1 MVFQNYALYPHM
13 NVERNIG
20 FPLERRQVPKDER
33 RRRVAEVAE
42 MLDLTPLLK
51 RKPAQLSGG
60 QRQRVAMGRALS
72 REPAAF
78 LLDEPLSNL
87 DAKLRMELRAELK
100 QLHARVGT
108 TMIYVTHDQ
117 VEAMTLG
124 DRIAVMEHGRLQ
136 QLGRPTDIYERPANL
151 FVATFIG
158 SPPMNIVSPADAGL
172 PGPPPRDVKV
182 GLRPEALSP
191 AGDDPRPR
199 GRDQRRH
206 RRAAGQRD
214 GRPRQPGGRRQG
226 DRAAWAAGGA
236 LARRPDAPGVRPHRR
251 PPVRRRLG
259 ARITL
264 SDHGTGGELLGPPA
278 IEQRRPRLL
287 GVGRGGAHRQ
297 PQRAVE
303 GFAAVERHHHPGQE
317 AVAAAHR
324 VCAVGVER
332 GRPPGAA
339 AVDRDRAFGAQRD
352 HGGAGT
358 SSRRGSAP
366 RRPGRRRRSAAPP
379 RAGSP

>member
-1 MVFQNYALYPHM
+1 MGEVRFDGVTKVFDGDAVAVDNLDLSIADGELLVLVGPSGCGKSTALRMVAGLETPTSGSVWIGDRVVNDVSPANRDIAMVFQNYALYPHM

-20 FPLERRQVPKDER
+20 FPLERRKVPKNER
-33 RRRVAEVAE
+33 RQRVAEVAE

-100 QLHARVGT
+100 QLHGRVGT

-124 DRIAVMEHGRLQ
+124 DRIAVMELGRLQ

-172 PGPPPRDVKV
+172 TDVPARV
-182 GLRPEALSP
+182 HAGLRPEALSP
-191 AGDDPRPR
+191 AGADA
-199 GRDQRRH
+199 RDALEIGVDIVEPLGNETVVH
-206 RRAAGQRD
+206 GSL
-214 GRPRQPGGRRQG
+214 PGGGKVIARLGPRVIPSPG
-226 DRAAWAAGGA
+226 ERMRLAFDRADVH
-236 LARRPDAPGVRPHRR
+236 LFDAD
-251 PPVRRRLG
+251 G
-259 ARITL
+259 ARV
-264 SDHGTGGELLGPPA
+264 S
-278 IEQRRPRLL
+278 
-287 GVGRGGAHRQ
+287 
-297 PQRAVE
+297 
-303 GFAAVERHHHPGQE
+303 
-317 AVAAAHR
+317 
-324 VCAVGVER
+324 
-332 GRPPGAA
+332 
-339 AVDRDRAFGAQRD
+339 
-352 HGGAGT
+352 
-358 SSRRGSAP
+358 
-366 RRPGRRRRSAAPP
+366 
-379 RAGSP
+379 

>member
-1 MVFQNYALYPHM
+1 MGEVRFDDVTKVFDGGAVAVDALDLTIGDGELLVLVGPSGCGKTTALRMVAGLETPTSGTIWIGDRVVNDVSPANRDIAMVFQNYALYPHM

-20 FPLERRQVPKDER
+20 FPLERRKVPKDER

-100 QLHARVGT
+100 QLHARVGR

-124 DRIAVMEHGRLQ
+124 DRIAVMNHGQLQ

-158 SPPMNIVSPADAGL
+158 SPPMNILAPADAGL
-172 PGPPPRDVKV
+172 ADVPADLRL

-191 AGDDPRPR
+191 AGDGEGHAVEIGVDIVEPLGNETVVHGSLASGQKVIARLGPRVVPS
-199 GRDQRRH
+199 
-206 RRAAGQRD
+206 
-214 GRPRQPGGRRQG
+214 PG
-226 DRAAWAAGGA
+226 DRMRLAFDRGDVHLFDAA
-236 LARRPDAPGVRPHRR
+236 
-251 PPVRRRLG
+251 G
-259 ARITL
+259 ARI
-264 SDHGTGGELLGPPA
+264 S
-278 IEQRRPRLL
+278 
-287 GVGRGGAHRQ
+287 
-297 PQRAVE
+297 
-303 GFAAVERHHHPGQE
+303 
-317 AVAAAHR
+317 
-324 VCAVGVER
+324 
-332 GRPPGAA
+332 
-339 AVDRDRAFGAQRD
+339 
-352 HGGAGT
+352 
-358 SSRRGSAP
+358 
-366 RRPGRRRRSAAPP
+366 
-379 RAGSP
+379 

>member
-1 MVFQNYALYPHM
+1 MGEVRFDDVTKVFGGEAVAVDALNLNIADGELLVLVGPSGCGKTTALRMVAGLETPTSGSIWIGDRMVNDVSPANRDIAMVFQNYALYPHM

-20 FPLERRQVPKDER
+20 FPLERRKVPKDER

-42 MLDLTPLLK
+42 MLDLTPLLR

-124 DRIAVMEHGRLQ
+124 DRIAVMDHGELQ
-136 QLGRPTDIYERPANL
+136 QLGRPTDIYEQPANL

-158 SPPMNIVSPADAGL
+158 SPPMNIVTPADAGL
-172 PGPPPRDVKV
+172 TDLPADVQV

-191 AGDDPRPR
+191 AGDDGGHAVEIGVDIVEPLGNETVVHGSLAGGQKVIARLGPRVVPS
-199 GRDQRRH
+199 
-206 RRAAGQRD
+206 
-214 GRPRQPGGRRQG
+214 PGGRMRLAF
-226 DRAAWAAGGA
+226 DRADVHLFDAAG
-236 LARRPDAPGVRPHRR
+236 ARV
-251 PPVRRRLG
+251 
-259 ARITL
+259 
-264 SDHGTGGELLGPPA
+264 S
-278 IEQRRPRLL
+278 
-287 GVGRGGAHRQ
+287 
-297 PQRAVE
+297 
-303 GFAAVERHHHPGQE
+303 
-317 AVAAAHR
+317 
-324 VCAVGVER
+324 
-332 GRPPGAA
+332 
-339 AVDRDRAFGAQRD
+339 
-352 HGGAGT
+352 
-358 SSRRGSAP
+358 
-366 RRPGRRRRSAAPP
+366 
-379 RAGSP
+379 